1 MPTQP
6 INLVFPAAGVVRRIA
21 NAASFGDGPT
31 PTPWAVNVRLEDTL
45 TKRLR
50 GGSFVGLLTGLE
62 IPVASPQ
69 YLVNGDGDNITDD
82 DGNLIVIAEEESIAA
97 SGGRL
102 SVVAGPDAPD
112 AHPAEAIYRDR
123 LLRPDGSIIYASRQ
137 GDYSD
142 WNYGV
147 DISDQQRAFAIQLSE
162 AGEVGSDVVALVP
175 HKDTYLLAATSNSL
189 WVISGDPAADGSL
202 RNISRGVGM
211 VAARAWCKDHMD
223 RVYFLSSHGLYTVGA
238 DGQGLQAIS
247 ENAIPVELTGVDNE
261 DTVLVYNHASRGVY
275 IHLPGDSLSF
285 FYDTERQGFWPFTT
299 ETSNSHV
306 LLGPV
311 KLGSIDQTGLISA
324 IHGMVAAGSA
334 TVNWKIVTGETAEE
348 AAINGK
354 AAITASLAGSSF
366 SSYVK
371 YSGAWVAGRSKTV
384 RPRVRGMWACIWLH
398 SAGQWAY
405 ERITM
410 QIASAGAWRD

>member
-6 INLVFPAAGVVRRIA
+6 INIMFPAAGVVRRIA
-21 NAASFGDGPT
+21 NAAVAGDGPMS
-31 PTPWAVNVRLEDTL
+31 TPWAVNVRLEDTL

-50 GGSFVGLLTGLE
+50 GGSFVGLEVESVPSDRT
-62 IPVASPQ
+62 Q
-69 YLVNGDGDNITDD
+69 DLVDESGNTITDD
-82 DGNLIVIAEEESIAA
+82 DGNVIVLATEKSIVS

-102 SVVAGPDAPD
+102 WVSAGVDAPA
-112 AHPAEAIYRDR
+112 AHPAEVIYRGR
-123 LLRPDGSIIYASRQ
+123 LLRPEGGIIFASRQ

-142 WNYGV
+142 WNYGA

-162 AGEVGSDVVALVP
+162 AGEIGGDVVALVP
-175 HKDTYLLAATSNSL
+175 HKDSHLLAATSNGL
-189 WVISGDPAADGSL
+189 WVVAGDPAGDGAM

-211 VAARAWCKDHMD
+211 VAARAWCKNHMD
-223 RVYFLSSHGLYTVGA
+223 RVYFLSSHGLYTVGT

-247 ENAIPVELTGVDNE
+247 ENAIPVELTGVENE
-261 DTVLVYNHASRGVY
+261 ETVLAYNHADRGVY
-275 IHLPGDSLSF
+275 IHLPGDTVSF

-299 ETSNSHV
+299 DKLESHV
-306 LLGPV
+306 LLGPF
-311 KLGSIDQTGLISA
+311 KLGDIDQNGVINS
-324 IHGMVAAGSA
+324 IHGMVATGSA
-334 TVNWKIVTGETAEE
+334 SVNCRIVTGDTAEQ
-348 AAINGK
+348 AAENGK
-354 AAITASLAGSSF
+354 AAITAALSGSGF

-371 YSGAWVAGRSKTV
+371 HSTTWTAGRSLTV

-410 QIASAGAWRD
+410 QIATAGSWRD

>member
-1 MPTQP
+1 MPSQP
-6 INLVFPAAGVVRRIA
+6 INIDFPAAGVVRRIA
-21 NAASFGDGPT
+21 NAAVPGDGPVS
-31 PTPWAVNVRLEDTL
+31 TPWAVNVRLEDTL

-50 GGSFVGLLTGLE
+50 GGSFTGLE
-62 IPVASPQ
+62 LETVPYDRPRYILDS
-69 YLVNGDGDNITDD
+69 DGNTITDD
-82 DGNLIVIAEEESIAA
+82 DGNLLFADEEESVAG

-102 SVVAGPDAPD
+102 WIVAGPDAP
-112 AHPAEAIYRDR
+112 AEHPAEVIYRGR
-123 LLRPDGSIIYASRQ
+123 LIRPDGSIIYASRQ

-142 WNYGV
+142 WNYGA

-162 AGEVGSDVVALVP
+162 AGEVGGDVVALVP
-175 HKDTYLLAATSNSL
+175 HKDAYLLAATSDSL
-189 WVISGDPAADGSL
+189 WVIAGDPAADGAM

-247 ENAIPVELTGVDNE
+247 ENLIPVELTGVENA
-261 DTVLVYNHASRGVY
+261 DTVLVYNHADRGVY
-275 IHLPGDSLSF
+275 IHLPDDTVSF

-299 ETSNSHV
+299 DRLESHV

-311 KLGSIDQTGLISA
+311 KLGSLDQLGVINA
-324 IHGMVAAGSA
+324 VHGMMAAGSA
-334 TVNWKIVTGETAEE
+334 AVNWRIVTGETAEE
-348 AAINGK
+348 AASNGK
-354 AAITASLAGSSF
+354 AAITAALGSSSF

-371 YSGAWVAGRSKTV
+371 YSGTWTAGRSVTT
-384 RPRVRGMWACIWLH
+384 RPRVRGMWACIWLQ
-398 SAGQWAY
+398 SAGTWAY

-410 QIASAGAWRD
+410 QIATAGAWRN